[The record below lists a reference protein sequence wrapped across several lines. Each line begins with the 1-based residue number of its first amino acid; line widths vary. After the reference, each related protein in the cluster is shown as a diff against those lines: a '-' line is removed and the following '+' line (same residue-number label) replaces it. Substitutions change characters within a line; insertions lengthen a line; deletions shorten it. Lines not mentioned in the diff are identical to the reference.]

1 MLKSNNI
8 KHVEFVDY
16 NGKCPCLCMGTLTL
30 NIDGKFV
37 RFGQQEKYNTFWD
50 SGGECGFN
58 NDYTEDYIIENE
70 WVINID
76 DLPDEYKKYA
86 EEIDNVFNENI
97 PYGCCG
103 GCL

>member
-37 RFGQQEKYNTFWD
+37 RFG
-50 SGGECGFN
+50 
-58 NDYTEDYIIENE
+58 
-70 WVINID
+70 
-76 DLPDEYKKYA
+76 
-86 EEIDNVFNENI
+86 
-97 PYGCCG
+97 
-103 GCL
+103 